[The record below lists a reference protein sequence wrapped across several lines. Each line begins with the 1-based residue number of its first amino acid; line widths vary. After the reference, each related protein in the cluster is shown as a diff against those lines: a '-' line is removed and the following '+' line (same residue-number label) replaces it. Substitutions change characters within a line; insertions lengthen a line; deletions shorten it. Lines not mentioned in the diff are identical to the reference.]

1 MPILWRYPTGLVEVG
16 IAPLFALLMP
26 ELVIDREDTR
36 GGADASEASD
46 A

>member
-1 MPILWRYPTGLVEVG
+1 MAVSNRVG
-16 IAPLFALLMP
+16 RGGDRAPFALLMP